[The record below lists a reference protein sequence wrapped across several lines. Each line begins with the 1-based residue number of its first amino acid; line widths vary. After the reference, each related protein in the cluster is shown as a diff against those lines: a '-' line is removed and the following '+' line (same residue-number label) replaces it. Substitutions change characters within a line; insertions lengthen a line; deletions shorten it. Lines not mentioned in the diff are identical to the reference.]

1 MLAAA
6 FLERFTALDLFL
18 TRHQHLWRPRPFVER
33 ELAWESSHA
42 ELARW
47 LRARSLE
54 EAEAAH
60 NTPQLLAAPEPFR
73 SLAETSLAL
82 SQVHAYPDAPGRTL
96 SGRQDVDVPG
106 RKWLQIE
113 AFSRKLDFRQ
123 PVQRWVDWCAG
134 KGHLARHL
142 THQGAPAVCLEF
154 DAALVEEGERLSHRG
169 QAPVHHYQADVL
181 QPLAGDQLGSRDT
194 PVALHACGDLH
205 TRLLRVTAARGCQQ
219 LALAPCCYDRISTE
233 VYDPLS
239 TAAQASALRLDR
251 EALRLALCETVTG
264 GQRVRRDRD
273 LSMARRLGFDLLQR
287 ELSGRDVYLN
297 TPPLPSHWLR
307 QPFSA
312 FGAELARRKALKLP
326 AAIDWP
332 LWERRGFQRLAEVRN
347 LELLRGLFRRP
358 LELWLVLDQA
368 LFLQEQGYSVMLGTF
383 CPASLTPRN
392 LLLSAEKPCPA

>member
-1 MLAAA
+1 MLAAD
-6 FLERFTALDLFL
+6 LLDRFTALDLFL
-18 TRHQHLWRPRPFVER
+18 TRYQHLWRPRPFVER
-33 ELAWESSHA
+33 ELAWESSHP

-54 EAEAAH
+54 AAEAAH

-73 SLAETSLAL
+73 SLAATSLAL
-82 SQVHAYPDAPGRTL
+82 AQVEERQTQPGRDRP
-96 SGRQDVDVPG
+96 GRQEVDVPG

-113 AFSRKLDFRQ
+113 AFARTLDFQ
-123 PVQRWVDWCAG
+123 HPVQRWVDWCAG

-142 THQGAPAVCLEF
+142 THQGAPAVCLEV
-154 DAALVEEGERLSHRG
+154 DAALVEEGERLSHR
-169 QAPVHHYQADVL
+169 ARTPVHHYQADVL
-181 QPLAGDQLGSRDT
+181 QSLAGESLGSRDT

-205 TRLLRVTAARGCQQ
+205 VQLLRVTAERGCRQ
-219 LALAPCCYDRISTE
+219 LALAPCCYDRIAAAA
-233 VYDPLS
+233 YDPLS
-239 TAAQASALRLDR
+239 VPAKTSALRLDR

-287 ELSGRDVYLN
+287 EIRGWDTYLN

-312 FGAELARRKALKLP
+312 FGAELARRKGLRLP
-326 AAIDWP
+326 TGIDWP
-332 LWERRGFQRLAEVRN
+332 LWEQRGFQRLAEVRN
-347 LELLRGLFRRP
+347 LELLPGLFRRP

-368 LFLQEQGYSVMLGTF
+368 LFLQEQGYSVRVGTF
-383 CPASLTPRN
+383 CPATLTPRN
-392 LLLSAEKPCPA
+392 LLLTAEKRCLA

>member
-1 MLAAA
+1 MLADA

-33 ELAWESSHA
+33 ALDWEAGYPELAS
-42 ELARW
+42 W

-54 EAEAAH
+54 EAEEAH
-60 NTPQLLAAPEPFR
+60 NTPQLLKAPEPFR
-73 SLAETSLAL
+73 GLAATSLAL
-82 SQVHAYPDAPGRTL
+82 TQVSEHPDSLGGDLP
-96 SGRQDVDVPG
+96 GRQDVDVPG

-113 AFSRKLDFRQ
+113 AFTRKLDFQQ

-142 THQGAPAVCLEF
+142 THRGAPAICLEV
-154 DAALVEEGERLSHRG
+154 DTALVAEGERLSHRAH
-169 QAPVHHYQADVL
+169 APVHHYQADVL
-181 QPLAGDQLGSRDT
+181 QPLATAQLGTRDT

-205 TRLLRVTAARGCQQ
+205 AQLLKVTAERGCQQ
-219 LALAPCCYDRISTE
+219 LALAPCCYDRITAE
-233 VYDPLS
+233 VYCPLS
-239 TAAQASALRLDR
+239 TAARESSLRLDR

-287 ELSGRDVYLN
+287 ELSGCDVYLN

-312 FGAELARRKALKLP
+312 FGAELARRKALTLP
-326 AAIDWP
+326 AGIDWS

-368 LFLQEQGYSVMLGTF
+368 LFLQEQGYSVKLATF

-392 LLLSAEKPCPA
+392 LLLTAEKPVSA

>member
-1 MLAAA
+1 MLAAD
-6 FLERFTALDLFL
+6 FLDRFTALDLFL

-33 ELAWESSHA
+33 ELAWESSHPD
-42 ELARW
+42 LARW

-60 NTPQLLAAPEPFR
+60 NTPQLLDAPEPFR
-73 SLAETSLAL
+73 SLAATSLAL
-82 SQVHAYPDAPGRTL
+82 SRVDERQAQPGRDL
-96 SGRQDVDVPG
+96 PGKQEVDVPG

-113 AFSRKLDFRQ
+113 AFARTLDFQQ

-142 THQGAPAVCLEF
+142 THQGAPAVCLEV
-154 DAALVEEGERLSHRG
+154 DTALVEAGERLSHR
-169 QAPVHHYQADVL
+169 ARTPVHHYQADVL
-181 QPLAGDQLGSRDT
+181 QPLAGEPLGSRDT

-205 TRLLRVTAARGCQQ
+205 VQLLRVTAERGCRQ
-219 LALAPCCYDRISTE
+219 LALAPCCYDRIAAAA
-233 VYDPLS
+233 YGPLS
-239 TAAQASALRLDR
+239 VPAKASALRLDR

-287 ELSGRDVYLN
+287 EISGCDAYLS

-312 FGAELARRKALKLP
+312 FGAELALRKGLPLP
-326 AAIDWP
+326 AGIDWP
-332 LWERRGFQRLAEVRN
+332 FWEQQGFQRLAEVRN
-347 LELLRGLFRRP
+347 LELLPGLFRRP

-368 LFLQEQGYSVMLGTF
+368 LFLQEQGYSVRLGTF

-392 LLLSAEKPCPA
+392 LLLTAEKRHSA

>member
-1 MLAAA
+1 MLAAD
-6 FLERFTALDLFL
+6 FLDRFTALDLFL

-33 ELAWESSHA
+33 ELPWESSCP
-42 ELARW
+42 ELADW

-54 EAEAAH
+54 AAEAAH

-73 SLAETSLAL
+73 SLAKTSLAL
-82 SQVHAYPDAPGRTL
+82 TQVPEHQDAPGRNL

-113 AFSRKLDFRQ
+113 AFSRKLDFQQ
-123 PVQRWVDWCAG
+123 PVRRWVDWCAG

-142 THQGAPAVCLEF
+142 TYQGAPAVCLEV
-154 DAALVEEGERLSHRG
+154 DAALVVEGARLSHR
-169 QAPVHHYQADVL
+169 ARASVHHYQADVL
-181 QPLAGDQLGSRDT
+181 QRLAGDQLGSRDT

-205 TRLLRVTAARGCQQ
+205 TQLLRVTAARGCQQ
-219 LALAPCCYDRISTE
+219 LALAPCCYDRISAE
-233 VYDPLS
+233 VYGPLS
-239 TAAQASALRLDR
+239 APAKASALRLDR
-251 EALRLALCETVTG
+251 EALRLALCETITG

-287 ELSGRDVYLN
+287 EVTGRDVYLN

-307 QPFSA
+307 QPFAA
-312 FGAELARRKALKLP
+312 FGEELARRKDLLLP
-326 AAIDWP
+326 NGIDWP

-368 LFLQEQGYSVMLGTF
+368 LFLQEQGYRVTLGTF
-383 CPASLTPRN
+383 CPAHLTPRN
-392 LLLSAEKPCPA
+392 LLLTAEKPHSA